1 MTATVVELRPSYD
14 VAKTLRV
21 VADEIERGE
30 HGSVKFIA
38 AVMIHDGAAALFCW
52 GEASD
57 LEVCGALSIG
67 HHRALAD
74 DGPR

>member
-1 MTATVVELRPSYD
+1 MATIVELRPSYN
-14 VAKTLRV
+14 VGESLRR
-21 VADEIERGE
+21 VADEIEAGKLGNVR
-30 HGSVKFIA
+30 FIA
-38 AVMIHDGAAALFCW
+38 AVMIHDGTATLFCW

-67 HHRALAD
+67 HHRALVD

>member
-1 MTATVVELRPSYD
+1 MTAEVVELRPSLD
-14 VAKTLRV
+14 VVNTMRHI
-21 VADEIERGE
+21 ADEIEKGE
-30 HGSVKFIA
+30 YGSVRFIA
-38 AVMIHDGAAALFCW
+38 AVMIHDGKASLFCW

-67 HHRALAD
+67 HHRALAE

>member
-1 MTATVVELRPSYD
+1 MEVVELRPSLD
-14 VAKTLRV
+14 VVNSLRRI
-21 VADEIERGE
+21 ADAIEAGE
-30 HGSVKFIA
+30 HGNVKFIT
-38 AVMIHDGAAALFCW
+38 AVMLHDGQMKVFCW

-67 HHRALAD
+67 HHRVVED